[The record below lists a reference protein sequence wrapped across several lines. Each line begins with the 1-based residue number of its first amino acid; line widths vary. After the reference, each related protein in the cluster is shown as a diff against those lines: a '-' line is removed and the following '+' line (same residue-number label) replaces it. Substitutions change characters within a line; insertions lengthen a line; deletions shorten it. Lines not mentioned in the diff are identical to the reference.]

1 MDNLTTSFFK
11 LVVFNNNTAF
21 LVNSPISEI
30 FMKCKVVL
38 DPHRTSLQFHR
49 SRLMDEIYTRVAKSI
64 HGLSLA
70 QGGKRFLVAIA
81 GIPGSGKTTLAK
93 AVVERLNEMN
103 GSVCHHAM
111 CIPMDGF
118 HLPRVALDQFSNR
131 EQAYARRGAPWTFD
145 VAGFTEYVQS
155 LRIWA
160 DGNSA
165 KILYAPSFDHKQKD
179 PVSDMIVEG
188 NYLLFDEPSW
198 RDVAPLFDYRLF
210 VDADLEVARE
220 RVAKRHVQAGI
231 EPNIESGFRRVDEN
245 DYLNARAIY
254 GKRLKADLVICSIDE
269 TKISG

>member
-1 MDNLTTSFFK
+1 ML
-11 LVVFNNNTAF
+11 
-21 LVNSPISEI
+21 
-30 FMKCKVVL
+30 MKCKVVL
-38 DPHRTSLQFHR
+38 GPHPTSLQFYH

-64 HGLSLA
+64 YGLSLA
-70 QGGKRFLVAIA
+70 QTGKRFLVAVA

-103 GSVCHHAM
+103 VSVCHHAM

-118 HLPRVALDQFSNR
+118 HLPRAALDRFSNR

-179 PVSDMIVEG
+179 PVPNSIALVPETSIVIVEG

-198 RDVAPLFDYRLF
+198 RDVAPVFDYRLF
-210 VDADLEVARE
+210 VDADLEVARA

-245 DYLNARAIY
+245 DYLNAQAIY
-254 GKRLKADLVICSIDE
+254 EKRLKADLVIRSLDE